1 MATIRILKPGDEALV
16 ERFCARYPDTT
27 LFFRSNVLVA
37 GLEDRGE
44 RRQGTYAAAI
54 EGEEIVALASHV
66 WLGNILIEA
75 PLHLA
80 SVVRAAV
87 RHSGRAVRG
96 VVGPHAQVAACREA
110 LGLAT
115 ASVKMDSKEDLFS
128 LGLAALQVPAALVDG
143 GLTARHPREE
153 DVPLLAEWRAGYAVE
168 ALRDT
173 DGPALR
179 AQLTETIRNPAAWT
193 DQWLLE
199 KNARPVSFTAFNA
212 RTPDCVQIGGVWT
225 PPAERSKGYARAA
238 VAASL
243 LEARGGGVQRSILF
257 TDTDN
262 HAAQA
267 CYRHLGYERVGDYAI
282 LLFEDEH
289 RPTE

>member
-1 MATIRILKPGDEALV
+1 MATIRILEPGDEALV

-37 GLEDRGE
+37 GLKDRGE

-54 EGEEIVALASHV
+54 EAEEIVALVSHV
-66 WLGNILIEA
+66 WLGNILLEA
-75 PLHLA
+75 PVHLA

-87 RHSGRAVRG
+87 RHSGRPVEG

-110 LGLAT
+110 LGLAK

-128 LGLAALQVPAALVDG
+128 LDLAALQVPAALSDG
-143 GLTARHPREE
+143 GLTARHPVET
-153 DVPLLAEWRAGYAVE
+153 DVPLLVAWRADYAVE
-168 ALRDT
+168 ALHDT

-179 AQLTETIRNPAAWT
+179 AQFEKQLRNPAVWA

-199 KNARPVSFTAFNA
+199 ERGRPVSFTAFNA
-212 RTPDCVQIGGVWT
+212 RTPDSVQIGGVWT

-243 LEARGGGVQRSILF
+243 LEARSGGVQRSILF
-257 TDTDN
+257 TDTEN
-262 HAAQA
+262 YAAQA
-267 CYRHLGYERVGDYAI
+267 CYRHLGYALVGDYAI